1 MIGKEGLSL
10 RELCIQGIGFAA
22 VAVFILSYQIKSNRW
37 LFFLQL
43 VGSALFC
50 LQFFLLDAKSGCLS
64 LAVNILRNALLMKYK
79 DWRWVRQAWCPVVIA
94 LLFTGVLF
102 LTWDGPV
109 SLLAFTASVTSTFA
123 YWSNS
128 PRKIRMVNLVCASPC
143 WLVYDVIVHSFGGI
157 ISESITIVSI
167 LVSFIRFG
175 WKGLER
181 DAGEIAPAKT
191 NT

>member
-1 MIGKEGLSL
+1 
-10 RELCIQGIGFAA
+10 
-22 VAVFILSYQIKSNRW
+22 
-37 LFFLQL
+37 
-43 VGSALFC
+43 
-50 LQFFLLDAKSGCLS
+50 
-64 LAVNILRNALLMKYK
+64 
-79 DWRWVRQAWCPVVIA
+79 
-94 LLFTGVLF
+94 
-102 LTWDGPV
+102 
-109 SLLAFTASVTSTFA
+109 
-123 YWSNS
+123 
-128 PRKIRMVNLVCASPC
+128 MVNLVCASPC